1 MESTPEHVRALS
13 RRALLAAAAGGSAA
27 VITGLGAGRAVA
39 SPSAAASLVASG
51 VDYSWGRPRPG
62 VTAGQGYRFACRY
75 LSYDTT
81 GKNLSASEAQA
92 LIAAGLDIVC
102 VWETSASEALGGY
115 AVGAQSARDAQSLA
129 VSCGMPAGRPIY
141 FAVDFDATPGQ
152 QAVLDA
158 YFDGVASVL
167 GRGRTGAYGGYY
179 PIQRLFDDGKI
190 TWGWQT
196 YAWSGGQWE
205 PRAQL
210 RQVQNGIT
218 VDGADCDRDEAWAA
232 DFGQWGT
239 TTPMGR
245 RTQVTSIGGQG
256 GTQSQVAAIG
266 LDGGVYHNIRAT
278 GGTWAGWKAMGGYAG
293 AGAFD
298 ADAVS
303 LATMPD
309 GTGSSQIA
317 ATGTDGD
324 IYHNIRAA
332 SGTWQGWKPMSGY
345 GGASTFNAG
354 ALSLTGLTD
363 GTTQIAATG
372 KDGNIYH
379 NIRAT
384 SGTWQGWKPMSG
396 YGGASTFNAGAL
408 SLTGLTDGT
417 TQIAAT
423 GKDGNIYHNTRATS
437 GTWAGWQPVS
447 GFAGAST
454 FNAGALSVTGMTDG
468 STQVV
473 ATGLDGDI
481 YHNIRYS
488 GGTWQGWKPMSGYAG
503 ATQFNARALSITG
516 MTDGSAQ
523 IVAVGLD
530 NRVYHNIRYSGGTWQ
545 GWAPMAGYAGAASFQ
560 CA

>member
-13 RRALLAAAAGGSAA
+13 RRTLLAAAAGGSAA

-39 SPSAAASLVASG
+39 SPSASASASLVASG

-81 GKNLSASEAQA
+81 GKNLSAAEAQA

-115 AVGAQSARDAQSLA
+115 AVGAQSAGDAQSLA
-129 VSCGMPAGRPIY
+129 VACGMPSGRPIY

-179 PIQRLFDDGKI
+179 PIQRLFDGGKI
-190 TWGWQT
+190 AYGWQT
-196 YAWSGGQWE
+196 YAWSGGQWD

-239 TTPMGR
+239 TTPAGR
-245 RTQVTSIGGQG
+245 KTQVTSIGGQG

-266 LDGGVYHNIRAT
+266 LDGGVYHDIRAT
-278 GGTWAGWKAMGGYAG
+278 GGTWAGWKPMGGYAG

-298 ADAVS
+298 AGAVS

-317 ATGTDGD
+317 ATGTDG
-324 IYHNIRAA
+324 
-332 SGTWQGWKPMSGY
+332 
-345 GGASTFNAG
+345 
-354 ALSLTGLTD
+354 
-363 GTTQIAATG
+363 
-372 KDGNIYH
+372 NIYH

-396 YGGASTFNAGAL
+396 NAGASTFNAGAL
-408 SLTGLTDGT
+408 SLTGMTDGSS
-417 TQIAAT
+417 QIAAT
-423 GKDGNIYHNTRATS
+423 GTDGNIYHNTRAKS

-503 ATQFNARALSITG
+503 ATQFNARAVSITG
-516 MTDGSAQ
+516 MADGSAQ

-530 NRVYHNIRYSGGTWQ
+530 NRVYHNIRATSGTWQ